1 MNVRPTLTKLGAIAA
16 LVAVAI
22 LARMLA
28 GTPSQVEVSDSGE
41 PPTQATS
48 ESPDAEPASRL
59 LTDALGLT
67 FESPSVGLL
76 ETGTGL
82 GVLLLGAWLLGK
94 IVSSIGFSK
103 ITGYLVFGIL
113 AGPGVGAWIV
123 GKDGTWLLTKP
134 QQDNLQLVNDLAIAL
149 IALTAGGEIKLS
161 FVRKAFRSISLILA
175 FEFTLVLLVVG
186 ALMTVLLNNSG
197 VLADYGGLVTVML
210 VASVIAVVATAN
222 SPAVVM
228 ALLSETRADGPMART
243 ALSITVCKD
252 LLLIIVFAITLTLAS
267 TAATNAKQN
276 LAEDLPVDPPPTLN
290 QAEASDDLTEQEV
303 LLAQEVAEELETGEL
318 KSSSAK
324 QSSIANKLT
333 RQLGGSML
341 AGVLVGGLLAF
352 YVRKVK
358 SFLPIVLV
366 LGSFAVAL
374 ISKELGLKT
383 LIVGLTAG
391 LVMSNLFQTI
401 AEDVFHTIEE
411 LSVPVYA
418 LFFAVAGTK
427 VDPGV
432 LGGVW
437 IFVVLLVTL
446 RLGAIW
452 GGTAIGCKASGMEPP
467 ASRWIWTAFVPQAG
481 VSLALAIVVYEQF
494 DGFGFREDVFNI
506 LLSSIAINEL
516 IGPILFKLGLV
527 RAGEDRSKGD

>member
-1 MNVRPTLTKLGAIAA
+1 MKSSLTKLAAIGA
-16 LVAVAI
+16 LVALAI
-22 LARMLA
+22 IA
-28 GTPSQVEVSDSGE
+28 
-41 PPTQATS
+41 
-48 ESPDAEPASRL
+48 RL
-59 LTDALGLT
+59 LTPISQQTELVDALGNP
-67 FESPSVGLL
+67 FDRPSGALL
-76 ETGTGL
+76 ETGTAL

-94 IVSSIGFSK
+94 VLANFGFSK
-103 ITGYLVFGIL
+103 ITGYLVFGII
-113 AGPGVGAWIV
+113 AGPGIGAWIV
-123 GKDGTWLLTKP
+123 GKDGTWLITKD
-134 QQDNLQLVNDLAIAL
+134 QQANLQLVNDLAIAL
-149 IALTAGGEIKLS
+149 IALTAGGEIRLS
-161 FVRKAFRSISLILA
+161 YVRKAFRSISLILT

-186 ALMTVLLNNSG
+186 ALMTVLLNGSG
-197 VLADYGGLVTVML
+197 ALSEYGGLTTVIL

-252 LLLIIVFAITLTLAS
+252 LLLIIVFAVTLTLAS

-276 LAEDLPVDPPPTLN
+276 LIDTLPLDPPPTLN
-290 QAEASDDLTEQEV
+290 DAAESSDLTEQEV
-303 LLAQEVAEELETGEL
+303 LLAQEIAADIESGDLEAAP
-318 KSSSAK
+318 AK
-324 QSSIANKLT
+324 QSSITAKLT

-341 AGVLVGGLLAF
+341 AGLLVGGLLAI
-352 YVRKVK
+352 YVRKVN
-358 SFLPIVLV
+358 SYLPIVLV

-391 LVMSNLFQTI
+391 LAMSNLFRTI
-401 AEDVFHTIEE
+401 TEDVFHTIEE

-427 VDPGV
+427 VDPAL
-432 LGGVW
+432 LGEVW
-437 IFVVLLVTL
+437 VFVLLLVSL

-452 GGTAIGCKASGMEPP
+452 AGTGLGCKVSGMEPP
-467 ASRWIWTAFVPQAG
+467 ASKWIWTAFVPQAG
-481 VSLALAIVVYEQF
+481 VSLALAIVVNEQF
-494 DGFGFREDVFNI
+494 SDFSFADKVFNI

-527 RAGEDRSKGD
+527 KAGEDRSREG

>member
-1 MNVRPTLTKLGAIAA
+1 MKVRPTLTKLGAIAA
-16 LVAVAI
+16 LVAVAV

-28 GTPSQVEVSDSGE
+28 GTPTQVELSASGD
-41 PPTQATS
+41 PPSQASS
-48 ESPDAEPASRL
+48 ESPASEPASRL

-94 IVSSIGFSK
+94 VLASVGFSK

-134 QQDNLQLVNDLAIAL
+134 QQENLQLVNDLAIAL

-186 ALMTVLLNNSG
+186 ALMTVLLNG
-197 VLADYGGLVTVML
+197 TVIAEYGGLVTVML

-252 LLLIIVFAITLTLAS
+252 LLLIIVFAVTLTLAS
-267 TAATNAKQN
+267 TAATNAKQT
-276 LAEDLPVDPPPTLN
+276 LAEDLPTDPPPTLAE
-290 QAEASDDLTEQEV
+290 AEASDELTAQEV
-303 LLAQEVAEELETGEL
+303 LLAREVAEELESGEL
-318 KSSSAK
+318 KSSSSK
-324 QSSIANKLT
+324 QSSIASKLT

-452 GGTAIGCKASGMEPP
+452 GGTALGCKVSGMEPP

-494 DGFGFREDVFNI
+494 YEFKFADDVFNI
-506 LLSSIAINEL
+506 LLSAIAINEL

-527 RAGEDRSKGD
+527 RAGEVRSKGD